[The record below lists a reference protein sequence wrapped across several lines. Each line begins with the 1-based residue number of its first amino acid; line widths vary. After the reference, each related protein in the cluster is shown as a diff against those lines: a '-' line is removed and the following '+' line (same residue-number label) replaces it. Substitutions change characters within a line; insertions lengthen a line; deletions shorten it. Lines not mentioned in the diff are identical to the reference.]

1 MGLIFNH
8 ILDRYNITH
17 MIHIMG
23 GARMGENEPRE
34 IVQVNLRLFKD
45 QLEPL
50 NKLWKLK
57 LLNSKSELM
66 RIEID
71 RMLKENEDILNP

>member
-1 MGLIFNH
+1 
-8 ILDRYNITH
+8 
-17 MIHIMG
+17 
-23 GARMGENEPRE
+23 MGENEPRE
-34 IVQVNLRLFKD
+34 IVQVNLRLYKD
-45 QLEPL
+45 QVEPL

-71 RMLKENEDILNP
+71 RILKENEDKLNP

>member
-1 MGLIFNH
+1 MN
-8 ILDRYNITH
+8 RYNITN

-23 GARMGENEPRE
+23 GAHMGENEPRE

-50 NKLWKLK
+50 SKLWKLK

-71 RMLKENEDILNP
+71 RILKENEDKLNP

>member
-1 MGLIFNH
+1 
-8 ILDRYNITH
+8 

-23 GARMGENEPRE
+23 GAHMGENEPRE

-71 RMLKENEDILNP
+71 RILKENEDKLNP

>member
-1 MGLIFNH
+1 
-8 ILDRYNITH
+8 
-17 MIHIMG
+17 
-23 GARMGENEPRE
+23 MGENEPRE

-50 NKLWKLK
+50 SKLWKLK

-71 RMLKENEDILNP
+71 RILKENEDKLNP

>member
-1 MGLIFNH
+1 
-8 ILDRYNITH
+8 
-17 MIHIMG
+17 
-23 GARMGENEPRE
+23 MGENEPRE

-45 QLEPL
+45 QVEPL
-50 NKLWKLK
+50 SKLWKLK

-71 RMLKENEDILNP
+71 RILKENEDKLNP

>member
-1 MGLIFNH
+1 MGDIK
-8 ILDRYNITH
+8 
-17 MIHIMG
+17 
-23 GARMGENEPRE
+23 PRE
-34 IVQVNLRLFKD
+34 IVQVNLRLYKD

-50 NKLWKLK
+50 SKLWKLK

-71 RMLKENEDILNP
+71 RILKENEDKLNP

>member
-1 MGLIFNH
+1 
-8 ILDRYNITH
+8 
-17 MIHIMG
+17 
-23 GARMGENEPRE
+23 MGENEPRE
-34 IVQVNLRLFKD
+34 IVQVNLRLYKD

-50 NKLWKLK
+50 SKLWKLK

-71 RMLKENEDILNP
+71 RILKENEDKLGP

>member
-1 MGLIFNH
+1 
-8 ILDRYNITH
+8 
-17 MIHIMG
+17 MG
-23 GARMGENEPRE
+23 GAHMGENEPRE
-34 IVQVNLRLFKD
+34 IVQVNLRLYKD

-50 NKLWKLK
+50 SKLWKLK

-71 RMLKENEDILNP
+71 RILKENEDKLRP

>member
-1 MGLIFNH
+1 
-8 ILDRYNITH
+8 
-17 MIHIMG
+17 
-23 GARMGENEPRE
+23 MGENEPRE
-34 IVQVNLRLFKD
+34 IVQVNLRLYKD

-50 NKLWKLK
+50 SKLWKLK

-71 RMLKENEDILNP
+71 RILKENEDKLNP